1 MSFLAFAF
9 YCDRVQ
15 QQVIGFYA
23 FLTQQKQ
30 PSVYFPC
37 VGQIHRWMATKNIM
51 TFPHEN
57 WRKYVE
63 SRKKFF
69 FVWIDILIRNNSNT
83 DINIISLLYIC
94 VRSVVFVKYA
104 NLEKI

>member
-1 MSFLAFAF
+1 MKRIPAKKNSWLLWVFLAFAF

-69 FVWIDILIRNNSNT
+69 
-83 DINIISLLYIC
+83 LY
-94 VRSVVFVKYA
+94 
-104 NLEKI
+104 E